1 MTKSSPRSASA
12 HQPAGISGPRLA
24 ATRVGAPLRLGRRS
38 TALLVGIIVL
48 ILVFATGQILP
59 PTTDRQAE
67 LRFWLAA
74 RATGIVAFIMLTAQ
88 IVFGL
93 VLSHPHN
100 KSTWHLSKRIFP
112 WHDHLWVF
120 VMTFLAAHILSLVA
134 DPKSGVGL
142 LGAVIPG
149 MSQYRSVPVALGTIG
164 LYAFVITALTAR
176 QTRLLPPGAWLSLHR
191 LAIGIFA
198 ISWVHGMLAGTDS
211 TFLRPLYV
219 LAAVAVIEAAAYRY
233 WAARRARTTFSTS
246 MRDRDKP
253 MEEAA

>member
-1 MTKSSPRSASA
+1 VTQIVTPTEGARRDAPPAPRVVA
-12 HQPAGISGPRLA
+12 PRTL
-24 ATRVGAPLRLGRRS
+24 PPFRLGRYS
-38 TALLVGIIVL
+38 AGLVLALVGL
-48 ILVFATGQILP
+48 ILVYATDQILP

-74 RATGIVAFIMLTAQ
+74 RATGMVAFGLLTFQ
-88 IVFGL
+88 VVVGL

-100 KSTWHLSKRIFP
+100 KTTWKLSKRIFP

-164 LYAFVITALTAR
+164 LYAFLITALTAR

-246 MRDRDKP
+246 MRDREKP